1 MAKKKATA
9 RKTESVREKP
19 SSPSPAAVRKRT
31 PEQIEAAAA
40 KLDLELVEL
49 MSKRAQLAV
58 EWVGSQPNPRA
69 AVFSPIVAVP
79 PAVAATKNQS
89 SLSNDFLAN
98 HVRQL
103 VAAARQ
109 TVRTQRIA
117 YLGPAHSHT
126 HQAAIQRFGPTA
138 ELVPVSTIAAVFE
151 DVNRGHSEFGVVP
164 VENSTDGRVVDTL
177 DMFTRLPI
185 RICGEVQIA
194 IEHNLLAK
202 CPRSEIVEIY
212 SKPQAFSQCR
222 NWLAR
227 HMPSA
232 RLHDVTSTSTA
243 AQLARDKPGAAAI
256 ANSRAAV
263 EYGLQIVASSIQDNP
278 HNTTRFLVIGDV
290 QSKPSGNDRTAIL
303 LQIPHRPGALSD
315 ALQAFKDNKINLS
328 WIESFP
334 LRPPESGY
342 LFFLDFEGHSQDAKV
357 KKAIDQIARIAL
369 RVELLGSYPRGDVP
383 V

>member
-9 RKTESVREKP
+9 RKTESVRERP
-19 SSPSPAAVRKRT
+19 SSTSTPAIRKRT

-40 KLDLELVEL
+40 KLDLELVDL
-49 MSKRAQLAV
+49 MSKRAQLAT
-58 EWVGSQPNPRA
+58 EWVAAQPNPRVA
-69 AVFSPIVAVP
+69 IFSPITELQASVV
-79 PAVAATKNQS
+79 ATKNHGP
-89 SLSNDFLAN
+89 LSNDFLVT
-98 HVRQL
+98 HLKQL

-109 TVRTQRIA
+109 TVRSQRIA

-126 HQAAIQRFGPTA
+126 HQAAIQRFGSTA

-177 DMFTRLPI
+177 DMFTRLPL

-222 NWLAR
+222 NWLTR

-256 ANSRAAV
+256 ASSRAAI
-263 EYGLQIVASSIQDNP
+263 EYGLQVVASSIQDNP
-278 HNTTRFLVIGDV
+278 HNTTRFLVIGDI
-290 QSKPSGNDRTAIL
+290 QSRPSGNDRTAIL

-342 LFFLDFEGHSQDAKV
+342 LFFLDFEGHSLDAKV
-357 KKAIDQIARIAL
+357 KKAIDQIAKIAL
-369 RVELLGSYPRGDVP
+369 RVELLGSYPRSDFQA
-383 V
+383 

>member
-19 SSPSPAAVRKRT
+19 SSPSPAPVRKRT
-31 PEQIEAAAA
+31 PEQVEAAAA
-40 KLDLELVEL
+40 KLDLELIEL

-58 EWVGSQPNPRA
+58 EWVGSQPNPRT
-69 AVFSPIVAVP
+69 AVFSPITAVA
-79 PAVAATKNQS
+79 PAVAATKNQGPLTS
-89 SLSNDFLAN
+89 EFLAN

-126 HQAAIQRFGPTA
+126 HQAAIQRFGSTA

-202 CPRSEIVEIY
+202 CPRSEIAEIY

-263 EYGLQIVASSIQDNP
+263 EYGLQVVASSIQDNP
-278 HNTTRFLVIGDV
+278 HNTTRFLIIGDV

-357 KKAIDQIARIAL
+357 KKAIDQITRIAL
-369 RVELLGSYPRGDVP
+369 RVELLGSYPRGDAP
-383 V
+383 A

>member
-19 SSPSPAAVRKRT
+19 SSPSPAVVRKRT